1 MMKHIP
7 IAGTDLTPTC
17 LCMGTHLMGSDV
29 NERDSFAILDAYW
42 EAGGNF
48 LDTAHAY
55 ADWAPGCLHRNVSET
70 TIGRW
75 LCERKNRGAFIV
87 GTKGGWSSD
96 GTPFSELLS
105 REALLRQIE
114 RSRACLQVDMIDLYW
129 LHRDDPAR
137 PVAYFIDF
145 LNEQVQTKTI
155 RHFGCSNWTARRIQ
169 EAAEYAAKHGVKGFV
184 ANQMWWSLATPD
196 LDAYNRSCNDTA
208 VGMDS
213 QTRAYHDRSKLTAV
227 PFSSQAKGFFN
238 KLAAAP
244 LEKLPDFYRSLYGS
258 AENLVLFERVKKVGA
273 ERSLSITQVAL
284 GYLLSQPFPVIP
296 IVSCRHPAAWQDTL
310 TAVEVTLPPETVRYL
325 EEG

>member
-1 MMKHIP
+1 MKHIP
-7 IAGTDLTPTC
+7 IAGTDLNPVC

-29 NERDSFAILDAYW
+29 NERDSFAILDAYR

-55 ADWAPGCLHRNVSET
+55 ADWAPGCLHKNVSES
-70 TIGRW
+70 TIGLW
-75 LCERKNRGAFIV
+75 LRQRKNRDAFIV

-105 REALLRQIE
+105 CEALQRQIE
-114 RSRACLQVDMIDLYW
+114 RSRACLQVDTIDLYW

-137 PVAYFIDF
+137 PVAHFIDF
-145 LNEQVQTKTI
+145 LNEQVEKKTI
-155 RHFGCSNWTARRIQ
+155 RHFGCSNWTAQRLQ
-169 EAAEYAAKHGVKGFV
+169 EAAEYAAKQGVKGFV

-208 VGMDS
+208 VGMDPE
-213 QTRAYHDRSKLTAV
+213 TRAYHGRTKLTAV
-227 PFSSQAKGFFN
+227 PFTSQAKGFFN

-244 LEKLPDFYRSLYGS
+244 LEKLPEFHRSLYGS
-258 AENLVLFERVKKVGA
+258 PGNLARFERVRKVGA
-273 ERSLSITQVAL
+273 ERSLSVTQVAL

-296 IVSCRHPAAWQDTL
+296 IVSCRHPAVWQDTL
-310 TAVEVTLPPETVRYL
+310 TAADVTLPPGAVRYL